1 MKASIMEAE
10 THTSVKQMLT
20 KSIEKNVSP
29 ENYSWLRDKAAQSA
43 DKNSGYQLNVT
54 FTAIPRKTGKKEV
67 ALEESEIK
75 SLESLL
81 PGFTIQ
87 NWTIDRVA
95 RVWLLMQLE
104 GLDKETY
111 LSRIENL
118 FPQAEMNELVA
129 LYSSL
134 PVLAYPEAWTW
145 RCAEG
150 IRSNIGTVL
159 EAIMYF
165 NPYPAR
171 YLDEG
176 AWNQL
181 VMKAFFTD
189 KNVNNII
196 GLDER
201 GNPNLANTVFD
212 YVEERWAAGREVN
225 PQIWRLTGKYMDEPH
240 FYMMEKLFKQAN
252 EAEMQAAAL
261 TCADSSFQ
269 KCKFLLDNYAQ
280 LKTAIERHQL
290 SWETIAGKQ

>member
-10 THTSVKQMLT
+10 TSTSVKQMLGI
-20 KSIEKNVSP
+20 SIEKNVSP
-29 ENYSWLRDKAAQSA
+29 EIYSWLLDKAAQSA
-43 DKNSGYQLNVT
+43 DKNSGYQLNLT

-67 ALEESEIK
+67 ALDESEIK
-75 SLESLL
+75 SLEALL

-104 GLDKETY
+104 SLDKETY

-118 FPQAEMNELVA
+118 FPQADMNELVA

-134 PVLAYPEAWTW
+134 PVLAYPETWAW

-150 IRSNIGTVL
+150 VRSNIGTVL
-159 EAIMYF
+159 EAVMYH
-165 NPYPAR
+165 NPYPAK

-181 VMKAFFTD
+181 VMKALFTD

-201 GNPNLANTVFD
+201 ANQNLANTVFD
-212 YVEERWAAGREVN
+212 YVEERWAAGRMVN

-269 KCKFLLDNYAQ
+269 KCKFLLDNYSQ

>member
-10 THTSVKQMLT
+10 TNTSFKQMLAI
-20 KSIEKNVSP
+20 SIEENVSP
-29 ENYSWLRDKAAQSA
+29 EIYSWLRDKAAQSA
-43 DKNSGYQLNVT
+43 DKNSGYQLNLT

-67 ALEESEIK
+67 SLENAEIK
-75 SLESLL
+75 NLENLL

-104 GLDKETY
+104 RLDKETY

-159 EAIMYF
+159 EAIMYH
-165 NPYPAR
+165 NPYPSKN
-171 YLDEG
+171 LDEG

-201 GNPNLANTVFD
+201 ANPNLANTIFD

-225 PQIWRLTGKYMDEPH
+225 PQLWRLTGKFIDEEH
-240 FYMMEKLFKQAN
+240 FYMLEKLILSA
-252 EAEMQAAAL
+252 ADIDRQAAAL
-261 TCADSSFQ
+261 TCAFSPFE
-269 KCKFLLDNYAQ
+269 KATRLLDQYPEF
-280 LKTAIERHQL
+280 KKAIEQNL
-290 SWETIAGKQ
+290 LTWEVIANKK

>member
-1 MKASIMEAE
+1 MEE
-10 THTSVKQMLT
+10 INLSLKKMLA
-20 KSIEKNVSP
+20 KIIEKNVSP
-29 ENYSWLRDKAAQSA
+29 EIYNWLVGKAAQST
-43 DKNSGYQLNVT
+43 DKNSSYQLNIT

-67 ALEESEIK
+67 VLNSNEIK
-75 SLESLL
+75 TLESVL

-104 GLDKETY
+104 SLEKEIYVT
-111 LSRIENL
+111 RIENL

-134 PVLAYPEAWTW
+134 PVLAYPEEWTW

-150 IRSNIGTVL
+150 VRSNIGTVL
-159 EAIMYF
+159 EAIMYH
-165 NPYPAR
+165 NPYPAS
-171 YLDEG
+171 YLDEA

-201 GNPNLANTVFD
+201 ANENLANTLFD
-212 YVEERWAAGREVN
+212 YVQERWAAGRTVN
-225 PQIWRLTGKYMDEPH
+225 PQIWRLTGKYMDESH
-240 FYMMEKLFKQAN
+240 FYMMEKLFKQPN
-252 EAEMQAAAL
+252 ETERKAAAL

-269 KCKFLLDNYAQ
+269 KCKFLLDHYPE

-290 SWETIAGKQ
+290 SWETIANKQ